1 MDLKLDR
8 NCTCVRLSRLMILSL
23 KYHVMLFDIMASTV
37 RSTILTVLQPYY
49 IRCTIHIFITLK
61 QEYAK
66 ACDPSIRTLPFL
78 CPMIGLQ
85 SCFFTFLERFN
96 SVFKASKLVV
106 LKINHQSVVYIA
118 RHCFIFRLFWC
129 NWRLFRAF
137 ETLFDGRRV
146 HRCVQSVAWRPRR
159 TFHISTMLLDD
170 QIEWKK

>member
-1 MDLKLDR
+1 MSCYLIPCRVLLDQAYCNR
-8 NCTCVRLSRLMILSL
+8 TASDVR
-23 KYHVMLFDIMASTV
+23 
-37 RSTILTVLQPYY
+37 
-49 IRCTIHIFITLK
+49 FISSY
-61 QEYAK
+61 ENAK

-137 ETLFDGRRV
+137 ETLFDGKRV
-146 HRCVQSVAWRPRR
+146 HRCVQSVAWRARR

-170 QIEWKK
+170 